1 MNSSKFGCRV
11 ILVLGMHRSG
21 TSAITRSLEVLGVN
35 LGDRLRTPRSE
46 NPKGFWEDLDFNDIN
61 AEVLKHFGLDWHTLG
76 YITPDELRSDRLEP
90 LMSRA
95 TDFLRTRLEKC
106 SVLGLKDPRA
116 SRILPFWDAVFQRLD
131 IMPCYV
137 IASRNPLCIAESLKA
152 RDGFPLMKGV
162 LLWLEYMLG
171 SLSHSSSSPRI
182 VVEYDCVLDDPEREL
197 SRMAQALHLP
207 FHPDENTFAEY
218 SNNFLS
224 KSLRSTNFSLQNL
237 LDEQHIPSIIKKLYS
252 VVYKTAHENIS
263 INNDILI
270 KNILDIQNDY
280 IKNIELLK
288 LYLKSIEDGEEKTK
302 SIILLQKKI
311 TFLEQQIDND
321 FNKKKIFNFIYHL
334 KKTTLNIK
342 NSNLLQQIFKKT
354 SRHTNSLFLIV
365 KSAIST
371 RSLNNIIHEIRIKLK
386 K

>member
-1 MNSSKFGCRV
+1 MNSSKSGCRV

-61 AEVLKHFGLDWHTLG
+61 ADVLKYFGLDWHTLG
-76 YITPDELRSDRLEP
+76 YITPDELRSERLEP

-116 SRILPFWDAVFQRLD
+116 SRILPFWEAVFQRLD

-182 VVEYDCVLDDPEREL
+182 VVEYDCVLDDPKREL
-197 SRMAQALHLP
+197 SRMAQTLHLP

-237 LDEQHIPSIIKKLYS
+237 LDEPNIPSIIKNLYS
-252 VVYKTAHENIS
+252 IAHNAAHENIN
-263 INNDILI
+263 INSNSTSEEIIDI
-270 KNILDIQNDY
+270 KNNYIQNA
-280 IKNIELLK
+280 ELLK
-288 LYLKSIEDGEEKTK
+288 LYLKSIENCESKTK
-302 SIILLQKKI
+302 SITLLQEKI
-311 TFLEQQIDND
+311 KFLEQQIDNE
-321 FNKKKIFNFIYHL
+321 FNNKKINNFIYNL
-334 KKTTLNIK
+334 KKTTLNIR
-342 NSNLLQQIFKKT
+342 NSNFFGKILKKT
-354 SRHTNSLFLIV
+354 SRHTKSIFLIV
-365 KSAIST
+365 KSAISAK
-371 RSLNNIIHEIRIKLK
+371 SLNNIVHEIRIKFK